1 MAADIPFE
9 QGASILVN
17 VPAVG
22 ETLVGRDREI
32 ARIMDY
38 VRSGASPV
46 IVEGEAGMGKNV
58 VARTVAYRCRDERLF
73 WYIIWWSARYE
84 PQPLVALLD
93 AIARPLGLPVDTAQT
108 GPAYTET
115 VQARLGQ
122 VRCLLIV
129 TKVTG
134 MQHGEI
140 LDFLRAVPAP
150 SCVLITTLSTDLAF
164 GSHVEIL
171 PLEPAE
177 AVKLLRTRAEQLACK
192 PVLSMSDVQLLDF
205 AQEAGGAP
213 AALSLVVGLIKAGNR
228 KDSVLK
234 KLRAGE
240 GDFSSLA
247 ADAYARLKKSGHEDA
262 IAALNLICMSHESI
276 AGEAL
281 ESILAVPS
289 DAVETRL
296 LPPLRSLALIEER
309 YTDEWATTRFQPA
322 NRLVREYYN
331 ACVRITQPEVD
342 RKLRSAAAA
351 YYTDACSIKGQEQNW
366 AGHAWIE
373 ANLGELLAVLNW
385 YGETQQWA
393 SLVALYRSLYYFLGV
408 GGYRR
413 QQIEYGRRAADAA
426 RSIDDRSSEAEFLV
440 RAVGRPEINI
450 GDLAR
455 AEEDIRRGLAIYEK
469 LGNASGQARALRYLG
484 TIERRRNRF
493 EQAAALYLEALRRA
507 EQAPEEQELRI
518 GIHRSYGV
526 LLWRQ
531 GDLPGAE
538 VELRAAL
545 QLAREL
551 GHEAWLAET
560 LSSLGEVRLRQ
571 GDLVEAENLV
581 RESMALDQR
590 VHGHKTTAYD
600 LLTLA
605 RIAER
610 RGDLATAGDL
620 ARQAK
625 AIFDS
630 LLIANETG
638 EIDDVTRL
646 SALPGSA

>member
-1 MAADIPFE
+1 MTAEIPVE

-17 VPAVG
+17 VPAPS
-22 ETLVGRDREI
+22 ETVVGRDREI

-58 VARTVAYRCRDERLF
+58 VARSVAYRCREERLF

-84 PQPLVALLD
+84 SQPLVALLD
-93 AIARPLGLPVDTAQT
+93 AVARPLGLPMETIRGDS
-108 GPAYTET
+108 AYAEIVRT
-115 VQARLGQ
+115 RLGQ
-122 VRCLLIV
+122 VRCLVVV

-140 LDFLRAVPAP
+140 LEFLRTVPAP
-150 SCVLITTLSTDLAF
+150 SCALVTTLSTDLTF
-164 GSHVEIL
+164 GSHVEIVA
-171 PLEPAE
+171 LEPPDAI
-177 AVKLLRTRAEQLACK
+177 KLLRTKAEQLACK
-192 PVLSMSDVQLLDF
+192 PVLSMTEAQLLEF
-205 AQEAGGAP
+205 AQETGGAP

-228 KDSVLK
+228 KDSVLR

-247 ADAYARLKKSGHEDA
+247 ADAYARLRKSGQQDA
-262 IAALNLICMSHESI
+262 IAALNLICMSQESI

-281 ESILAVPS
+281 ESILAMPGDV
-289 DAVETRL
+289 VEGKL
-296 LPPLRSLALIEER
+296 LPPLRNLALIEER
-309 YTDEWATTRFQPA
+309 YADEWATARFQPA

-331 ACVRITQPEVD
+331 AYVRITRPEVD
-342 RKLRSAAAA
+342 RKLRTAAAD
-351 YYTDACSIKGQEQNW
+351 YYARQCSVKGQERNW
-366 AGHAWIE
+366 AGHTWIE
-373 ANLGELLAVLNW
+373 DNLSEVLAALDW

-393 SLVALYRSLYYFLGV
+393 SLVALFRSLYYFLGV
-408 GGYRR
+408 GGFRR
-413 QQIEYGRRAADAA
+413 QQLEYGRRAAAAA
-426 RSIDDRSSEAEFLV
+426 RTIDDRLSEAEFLV

-450 GDLAR
+450 GDLAH
-455 AEEDIRRGLAIYEK
+455 AEEDIRRGLALYEK
-469 LGNASGQARALRYLG
+469 WGNASGQARALRYLG
-484 TIERRRNRF
+484 TIERRRGNF
-493 EQAAALYLEALRRA
+493 EQATAFYQEALRRA
-507 EQAPEEQELRI
+507 DQAPEDREVRI
-518 GIHRSYGV
+518 GIQRSYGV

-531 GDLPGAE
+531 GDLAGAE
-538 VELRAAL
+538 TQLRAAL
-545 QLAREL
+545 QLARDL

-560 LSSLGEVRLRQ
+560 LSSLGEVRLRR
-571 GDLVEAENLV
+571 GDIAEAERLV
-581 RESMALDQR
+581 RESMALDQQ

-610 RGDLATAGDL
+610 RHDLATAGNL

-625 AIFDS
+625 TIFDK

-646 SALPGSA
+646 SALSGVA